1 MYRPL
6 KRRALALALAPAA
19 LLLSASALAAPTAVT
34 DWAGFIESISA
45 SAPLLIDADGNGVY
59 EASIPGGPPVR
70 ARINAMT
77 HIAMHDALNS
87 IQRRYASY
95 SVIPG
100 AGATASP
107 QAAIAAAARGV
118 LLAEVPSRQVDII
131 AKYNSAL
138 SPLGDCTTAG
148 TPCSQGIQAGQ
159 KAAAAILAARSNDGA
174 HKPHPQYA
182 APDVPGA
189 YQPTPGATGLPV
201 VPAFEQW
208 GKVRP
213 FALVSNSQF
222 LPAPAG
228 FMNVTSE
235 DYVREYN
242 EVKRVGAKNAPLAV
256 RSAYDTET
264 VMFWAGS
271 APAWSTFA
279 RKIVEA
285 DGSTN
290 LWAQARLF
298 ALLNM
303 ALSDAGVSLFD
314 AKYHYR
320 YWRPITA
327 IRRSNDGNPLTQQD
341 ATWDSLLPSPAYPD
355 YTSGAS
361 INAGAAAEV
370 LRRYYGRDD
379 LAFSHTANSV
389 TRSFGSVSA
398 AAASVANSRV
408 LGGIHFRSACK
419 IGLIQGSQVGR
430 FVSLHYLKPL
440 Q

>member
-6 KRRALALALAPAA
+6 KRRALAMAVAPVALFLSVNAA
-19 LLLSASALAAPTAVT
+19 AAPTAVT
-34 DWAGFIESISA
+34 DWAGFIESITA
-45 SAPLLIDADGNGVY
+45 TAPLLVDTNNDGIIDA
-59 EASIPGGPPVR
+59 SLPGGPPVR
-70 ARINAMT
+70 ARLNAMT
-77 HIAMHDALNS
+77 HVAIHDALNS

-107 QAAIAAAARGV
+107 QAAIAAAAYNV
-118 LLAEVPSRQVDII
+118 LAAEVPSKQVDISN
-131 AKYNSAL
+131 KYLAAL
-138 SPLGDCTTAG
+138 APLGDCVTVG
-148 TPCSQGIQAGQ
+148 TPCSQGIKAGQ
-159 KAAAAILAARSNDGA
+159 TAAKAILATRNNDGSR
-174 HKPHPQYA
+174 KPHPQYA
-182 APDVPGA
+182 APNVPGA
-189 YQPTPGATGLPV
+189 YQPTPGANGLPIA
-201 VPAFEQW
+201 PAFEQW

-213 FALVSNSQF
+213 FALVSNTQF
-222 LPAPAG
+222 RPAPAG
-228 FMNVTSE
+228 FLYVTSE

-285 DGSTN
+285 DGSTD

-303 ALSDAGVSLFD
+303 ALSDAGVAVFD

-327 IRRSNDGNPLTQQD
+327 IRRANDGNPITQQD
-341 ATWDSLLPSPAYPD
+341 ATWDSLLVNPAYPD

-370 LRRYYGRDD
+370 LRRYYARDN
-379 LAFSHTANSV
+379 LAFSHTANNV

-419 IGLIQGSQVGR
+419 IGLIQGEQIGR
-430 FVSLHYLKPL
+430 FVYLHYLKPL
-440 Q
+440 R